1 MKEFL
6 QETRCIDFSDSMI
19 QKKIVE
25 LKNAST
31 DEIDYRN
38 NSSDL
43 DKRLADILDAAE
55 CVMNIRTDFDLQ

>member
-6 QETRCIDFSDSMI
+6 QETRCIDFSI
-19 QKKIVE
+19 RPA
-25 LKNAST
+25 LN
-31 DEIDYRN
+31 EIDYRN

-43 DKRLADILDAAE
+43 DRRLADILDAAD